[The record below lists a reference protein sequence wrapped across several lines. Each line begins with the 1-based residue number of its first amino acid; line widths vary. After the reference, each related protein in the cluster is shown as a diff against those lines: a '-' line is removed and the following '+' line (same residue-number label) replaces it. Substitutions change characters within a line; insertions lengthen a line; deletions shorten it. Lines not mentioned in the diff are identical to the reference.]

1 MIVFIIIIIVTVK
14 GYMKCFTSILHGL
27 ISTHKWPAPNISGFI
42 AQLVRASN
50 QYREVMGS
58 NPVEV
63 LTFSGFYTQLLKI
76 AMIIAYLIANED
88 QLFW

>member
-27 ISTHKWPAPNISGFI
+27 IITHKWPAANISGFI